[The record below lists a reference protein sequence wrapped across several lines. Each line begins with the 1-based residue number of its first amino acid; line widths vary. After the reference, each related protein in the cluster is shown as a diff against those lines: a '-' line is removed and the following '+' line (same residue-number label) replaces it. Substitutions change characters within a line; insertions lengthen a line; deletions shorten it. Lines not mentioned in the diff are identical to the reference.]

1 MAKVTW
7 NNDGWNQIVR
17 EVIDSTGVPAMQRVA
32 DACNQD
38 SGLGDGGYMVSVE
51 GSNPLQERD
60 YRATVITVS
69 DAAKADN
76 AKNNRLIGN
85 FYQAGA

>member
-7 NNDGWNQIVR
+7 NRAGWNQIVQD
-17 EVIDSTGVPAMQRVA
+17 VINKTGVPAMERVA
-32 DACNQD
+32 AACNQD
-38 SGLGDGGYMVSVE
+38 AGLGDGGYMVSVE
-51 GSNPLQERD
+51 GSDPLQKRD
-60 YRATVITVS
+60 YRATVITVT

-76 AKNNRLIGN
+76 AKNNRLIDN